1 MLIAID
7 HGNSAVKTPCFQFCS
22 GLTEHLTRPPLAEE
36 IIEYEGRFWTPSNAR
51 IAYKRDKTRD
61 NSFFIL
67 SLFAIAKELAAAGPL
82 KPLNTVDLAVGLP
95 PEHFGNLRD
104 GFARYFKAP
113 CPVHFAYNDTKL
125 CLTIRHVF
133 VYPQAYAAV
142 VPQSARLAQLPCLFI
157 VDVGGMTTDVLL
169 LRGGKPDLQFC
180 RSLEMGIITMQ
191 NQLIGKVNSL
201 YDMLIDDGHIA
212 TVLRSRHDG
221 TELRGGETI
230 LPAEMQETI
239 RAAARQHAGAILDK
253 LRELQVDL
261 RSNPAVFIGG
271 GAILL
276 REYLEQS
283 PLVTKAE
290 YITDPKA
297 NAQGYQMLAS
307 AQLRRMELVEA

>member
-1 MLIAID
+1 MTIAID
-7 HGNSAVKTPCFQFCS
+7 HGNSAVKTPRFQFCS

-36 IIEYEGRFWTPSNAR
+36 IIEYEGRFWTMSNVR

-61 NSFFIL
+61 NRFFIL
-67 SLFAIAKELAAAGPL
+67 SLFAIVKELAAAGLL

-104 GFARYFKAP
+104 GFMRYFKEP
-113 CPVHFAYNDTKL
+113 CPVHFIYNDTKIY
-125 CLTIRHVF
+125 LTIRHVF

-142 VPQSARLAQLPCLFI
+142 VPQGARLAQQPCLFI

-169 LRGGKPDLQFC
+169 LRSGKPDLQFC
-180 RSLEMGIITMQ
+180 RSLETGIITMQ

-201 YDMLIDDGHIA
+201 YDMIIDDEHIA
-212 TVLRSRHDG
+212 AV
-221 TELRGGETI
+221 LRGGETI
-230 LPAEMQETI
+230 LPAEVQETI
-239 RAAARQHAGAILDK
+239 RLAAEQHASSILDK

-276 REYLEQS
+276 RKYLESS

-290 YITDPKA
+290 FITDPKA
-297 NAQGYQMLAS
+297 NAVGYQMLAA
-307 AQLRRMELVEA
+307 AQLRRMELMDA

>member
-7 HGNSAVKTPCFQFCS
+7 HGNSAVKTPRFQFCS
-22 GLTEHLTRPPLAEE
+22 GLAEHLTRPPLAEE
-36 IIEYEGRFWTPSNAR
+36 IIEYEGRFWTSSNAR

-67 SLFAIAKELAAAGPL
+67 SLFAIVKELTAEGPL

-157 VDVGGMTTDVLL
+157 VDIGGMTTDVLL
-169 LRGGKPDLQFC
+169 LRNGKPDLQFC
-180 RSLEMGIITMQ
+180 RSLETGIITMQ

-201 YDMLIDDGHIA
+201 HDMLIDDGHIM
-212 TVLRSRHDG
+212 TV
-221 TELRGGETI
+221 LRGGETI
-230 LPAEMQETI
+230 LPAEVQDTI
-239 RAAARQHAGAILDK
+239 RAAARQHANAILDK

-290 YITDPKA
+290 FITDPKA